1 MTGTVIVLVILLIS
15 RLLTWI
21 LGLVATSQLAK
32 RNGQALKSMSWSFRH
47 GYTAEFFKPKN
58 HRAETE

>member
-1 MTGTVIVLVILLIS
+1 MTGTVIVLVILLIC
-15 RLLTWI
+15 RLLIW
-21 LGLVATSQLAK
+21 LVALAATSELAK

-58 HRAETE
+58 HRAESK